1 MIIRIKT
8 EGKKIVL
15 PIPVLWAFGRLGL
28 SFLKK
33 HVDDESF
40 KNVTPKDMKKIR
52 KTIRKMKR
60 KHKKWNLVEVDS
72 SDGTSVRIKL

>member
-15 PIPVLWAFGRLGL
+15 PIPMLWAFGRTGL
-28 SFLKK
+28 NFLKK
-33 HVDDESF
+33 HSDDDAF

-52 KTIRKMKR
+52 KTMRKMK
-60 KHKKWNLVEVDS
+60 KIHKNLNLVEVDS